1 MEPLAY
7 LIHHL
12 SYDVLLLLAA
22 IGLSSWRA
30 AHMLVHEPGPFE
42 MFALLRERTGIGADI
57 EGNAVTWPLWNP
69 LWCVYCTSVYTT
81 IVMAALIALGG
92 IMGLVIVYL
101 LALCA
106 LPCLIE
112 AWHDK

>member
-7 LIHHL
+7 LVHHL

-42 MFALLRERTGIGADI
+42 AFATVRDKTGIVYENDVAI
-57 EGNAVTWPLWNP
+57 AWPMWNP

-81 IVMAALIALGG
+81 VIMAALAVLGG
-92 IMGLVIVYL
+92 TVGLVIVYL

-112 AWHDK
+112 AWHDR